1 MADVPVE
8 WLKAPVSVAEI
19 DAELGGSSFREAW
32 QKLKGRMRPGDTILR
47 FESSAASW
55 EDLSGRAGIALVRD
69 GEAIDA
75 IVTLMN

>member
-1 MADVPVE
+1 MAAVPAE
-8 WLKAPVSVAEI
+8 WLQAPVSVAEI
-19 DAELGGSSFREAW
+19 DAELGGSRLREAW
-32 QKLKGRMRPGDTILR
+32 QKLKSEMRPGDRILR

-55 EDLSGRAGIALVRD
+55 EDLAGRAGIALVRD

>member
-1 MADVPVE
+1 MATVPAE

-19 DAELGGSSFREAW
+19 DAELGGSRFREAW
-32 QKLKGRMRPGDTILR
+32 QKLKGGIQTGDRLQR
-47 FESSAASW
+47 FESPAASW
-55 EDLSGRAGIALVRD
+55 EDLAGRAGIALVRD

>member
-1 MADVPVE
+1 
-8 WLKAPVSVAEI
+8 
-19 DAELGGSSFREAW
+19 
-32 QKLKGRMRPGDTILR
+32 MRPGDTILR